1 MRFVVRSADVE
12 WRQIDDEVVMLD
24 ARQGTYLALNGSAAL
39 LWTALA
45 AGASREELAGVLV
58 ETYGIGTRQATE
70 DADEFISSLAER
82 GLLAA

>member
-1 MRFVVRSADVE
+1 MRFVARSTDLE

-24 ARQGTYLALNGSAAL
+24 TRQGTYLALNGSAGL

-45 AGASREELAGVLV
+45 AGASRDELAAILV
-58 ETYGIGTRQATE
+58 ERYGIEMRQATE
-70 DADEFISSLAER
+70 DADEFITALAER

>member
-1 MRFVVRSADVE
+1 MCFAVRSTDLE

-24 ARQGTYLALNGSAAL
+24 TREGTYLALNSSAAV

-45 AGASREELAGVLV
+45 AGASRGELAGILV
-58 ETYGIGTRQATE
+58 ERYGIETRQATE
-70 DADEFISSLAER
+70 DADEFISSLAEC